1 MPVKNLSAWPSP
13 LGWVLC
19 AYASHPAGAH
29 DCDGTSVSKTGF
41 SLNTEQLGVDGQRR
55 VSLPVRGRAAEL
67 AVIDSEI
74 AAVENGRGVVL
85 VLEGPPGIGKSRLLA
100 EVQLRAQKR
109 GIRTLFG
116 QAFEY
121 QQSVPFYSL
130 FTATLHADPPV
141 GDAEAL
147 RRLGGSADLRYWV
160 VHDLRAAIRAA
171 AARQPLA
178 ILLEDIHWADNAT
191 LLALR
196 SLATQA
202 DAPVA
207 WVLTARSGAG
217 GAAARETLTELHR
230 AQATFVRLSAL
241 SPEAMAD
248 VVEDAV
254 RARADE
260 SLLVLAAKAH
270 GSPFLLIELLRGL
283 DEEGRLNVRGGL
295 ASATGDRLPGRLAV
309 GMQQRLDGLSTE
321 AGTIVR
327 VAATLP
333 DRFSAALLAAVLER
347 SPASLMPGVQEAVRA
362 DLLIEDGEQLKFPH
376 DLLREATRQSMPSSL
391 RRAMERQSAAIML
404 DMGAAP
410 AEVATQLARSAEVGD
425 QAAVS
430 DLRRAAH
437 YVANSDPGAAADL
450 SVRALELLPAEDRQR
465 GPVTAETV
473 ELLNRA
479 DRYGEAEKLAAAA
492 LSAEVSPDEEAEI
505 RLRRAAVIKE
515 TIQRRVEENR
525 RSLQLPV
532 INEVTRARHQTW
544 LAYNL
549 AMNGDHDQA
558 RAAAEQALTAGD
570 AARDVESL
578 VLREA
583 TLAVLDAVEGYA
595 QSAIRRMDDL
605 DVLAG
610 SGETMLAH
618 ELCAMHK
625 ANLLSFVGRFEDAA
639 AAIADGM
646 QRAHRGHA
654 GMPLHLWGATSGIV
668 HFAAGRLA
676 DARASAEA
684 PLPPDTTGWSPANAI
699 RMVILAEVAAR
710 TGDRNLF
717 QEMVNDA
724 YSASRSDSLSIAW
737 AAASVLARAAWDR
750 GDFHEAARW
759 LSGEM
764 APLITPLWAW
774 LAPAHLICIT
784 RVASAAG
791 DAGLRANV
799 LQAVEL
805 LEREQ
810 PVPRLFS
817 AVAQHI
823 RGLLER
829 DADAL
834 VAAADQ
840 LSTLQPLHC
849 GCAAEDAGGELARL
863 GRRAEAVDQFNVAFD
878 SYADHEALA
887 DARRVARMLRGL
899 GVERRIAK
907 QHRDKS
913 GWGSLTD
920 AEVKVVNLVA
930 DGATNAAVA
939 QQLHLSP
946 HTVKTHIRNAF
957 AKLDIH
963 SRAQL
968 MDAMADSGHPSK
980 GEIQLH

>member
-1 MPVKNLSAWPSP
+1 LSI
-13 LGWVLC
+13 
-19 AYASHPAGAH
+19 
-29 DCDGTSVSKTGF
+29 TGF
-41 SLNTEQLGVDGQRR
+41 SLNTGPPGLDGRR
-55 VSLPVRGRAAEL
+55 RASLPVRGRTAEL
-67 AVIDSEI
+67 AVIDSVI
-74 AAVENGRGVVL
+74 AALANGRGGVL

-100 EVQLRAQKR
+100 EVEVRAQNR

-116 QAFEY
+116 EAFEC

-160 VHDLRAAIRAA
+160 VHDLRAAILAA

-202 DAPVA
+202 DAPVG

-217 GAAARETLTELHR
+217 GAAALETLTELHR
-230 AQATFVRLSAL
+230 ADATFVRLSAL
-241 SPEAMAD
+241 SPSAVAD
-248 VVEDAV
+248 VVQDAV
-254 RARADE
+254 RASADQ
-260 SLLVLAAKAH
+260 SLLGLAAKAY

-283 DEEGRLNVRGGL
+283 EEEGRLNISSGL
-295 ASATGDRLPGRLAV
+295 ASAAGDRLPRRLAV
-309 GMQQRLDGLSTE
+309 GMEQRLDGLSDE

-347 SPASLMPGVQEAVRA
+347 PPASLMSGVQETVRA
-362 DLLIEDGEQLKFPH
+362 DLLIEDGEQLRFRH

-404 DMGAAP
+404 EMGAAP
-410 AEVATQLARSAEVGD
+410 VEVATQLARSAEVGD
-425 QAAVS
+425 QAAVAE
-430 DLRRAAH
+430 LRRAARD
-437 YVANSDPGAAADL
+437 VANSAPSAAADL
-450 SVRALELLPAEDRQR
+450 SVRALQLLPADDPQR
-465 GPVTAETV
+465 GPLTAEAV

-479 DRYGEAEKLAAAA
+479 DRYGEADKLADAA
-492 LSAEVSPDEEAEI
+492 LSAEVSPEEEAEI

-515 TIQRRVEENR
+515 TIQRRVEENSR
-525 RSLQLPV
+525 ALQLPHV
-532 INEVTRARHQTW
+532 SAVTRARHQTW

-549 AMNGDHDQA
+549 AMDGEHDQA
-558 RAAAEQALTAGD
+558 RAASEQALAAGD
-570 AARDVESL
+570 AARDPESRI
-578 VLREA
+578 LRET
-583 TLAVLDAVEGYA
+583 TLAVLDAADGYV

-605 DVLAG
+605 DALART
-610 SGETMLAH
+610 GEATLAH
-618 ELCAMHK
+618 ELCAMHR
-625 ANLLSFVGRFEDAA
+625 ASLLAFVGRFDEAA
-639 AAIADGM
+639 AAIADGTEKA
-646 QRAHRGHA
+646 RRDHA
-654 GMPLHLWGATSGIV
+654 GMPLHLWVTIGAAV

-676 DARASAEA
+676 DARASVEA
-684 PLPPDTTGWSPANAI
+684 LFPPDATGWSPANAV
-699 RMVILAEVAAR
+699 RMVVLAEVAAR

-717 QEMVNDA
+717 QEMVNEA
-724 YSASRSDSLSIAW
+724 HRAASADSLSIAW
-737 AAASVLARAAWDR
+737 GAASVLARAAWER

-759 LSGEM
+759 LGGEM
-764 APLITPLWAW
+764 APLITPMWAW

-791 DAGLRANV
+791 DAGLRASV
-799 LQAVEL
+799 LQGVEL
-805 LEREQ
+805 LDREQ
-810 PVPRLFS
+810 PAPRLFT
-817 AVAQHI
+817 AVAQHV

-849 GCAAEDAGGELARL
+849 GCAAEDAGGELARV
-863 GRRAEAVDQFNVAFD
+863 GRRADAIDQFNAAFD
-878 SYADHEALA
+878 SYADHEAYA
-887 DARRVARMLRGL
+887 DARRVARTLRGL
-899 GVERRIAK
+899 GVDRRIVR
-907 QHRDKS
+907 QPRDKT

-920 AEVKVVNLVA
+920 AELKVVSLIA
-930 DGATNAAVA
+930 GGSTNAAVA

-946 HTVKTHIRNAF
+946 HTVKTHLRNAF
-957 AKLDIH
+957 GKLQIH

-968 MDAMADSGHPSK
+968 MDVTGESGRPA
-980 GEIQLH
+980 G

>member
-1 MPVKNLSAWPSP
+1 
-13 LGWVLC
+13 
-19 AYASHPAGAH
+19 
-29 DCDGTSVSKTGF
+29 VSKTG
-41 SLNTEQLGVDGQRR
+41 SSVNTGPLGVDSQR
-55 VSLPVRGRAAEL
+55 SAPPPVRGRAAEL
-67 AVIDSEI
+67 AVIDREV
-74 AAVENGRGVVL
+74 AAVANGRGGVL

-100 EVQLRAQKR
+100 EVEVLAQNR
-109 GIRTLFG
+109 GVRTLFG

-217 GAAARETLTELHR
+217 GAVARETLAALHR
-230 AQATFVRLSAL
+230 AGATFLRLSAL
-241 SPEAMAD
+241 TPAAVAD
-248 VVEDAV
+248 VVHDAV
-254 RARADE
+254 RAGADA
-260 SLLVLAAKAH
+260 SLLALAAKAH
-270 GSPFLLIELLRGL
+270 GSPFLLMELLRGL
-283 DEEGRLNVRGGL
+283 EEEGRLNVRSGL
-295 ASATGDRLPGRLAV
+295 ASAAGDRLPRRLAL
-309 GMQQRLDGLSTE
+309 GMQQRLDALSEE
-321 AGTIVR
+321 AGAIVR

-333 DRFSAALLAAVLER
+333 DRFSCALLAAVLER
-347 SPASLMPGVQEAVRA
+347 PPASLMSGVQETVRA
-362 DLLIEDGEQLKFPH
+362 DLLIEDGEQLRFRH

-391 RRAMERQSAAIML
+391 RRAMERQTAAIML
-404 DMGAAP
+404 GMGAAP

-425 QAAVS
+425 QAAIAE
-430 DLRRAAH
+430 LRRAAH
-437 YVANSDPGAAADL
+437 FVASSDPGAAADL
-450 SVRALELLPAEDRQR
+450 SVRALELLPAQDPQR
-465 GPVTAETV
+465 GSLTAETV

-479 DRYGEAEKLAAAA
+479 DRYGEAEQLADAA
-492 LSAEVSPDEEAEI
+492 LSAEVPPDEEAEI

-515 TIQRRVEENR
+515 PVQRRVEENR
-525 RSLQLPV
+525 RALQLPM
-532 INEVTRARHQTW
+532 ISEVTRARHQTW

-549 AMNGDHDQA
+549 AMNGEHDQA
-558 RAAAEQALTAGD
+558 RAAAEQALAAGD
-570 AARDVESL
+570 AESEF
-578 VLREA
+578 LRET
-583 TLAVLDAVEGYA
+583 TLAVLDAVDGHA
-595 QSAIRRMDDL
+595 QSAIRRMDAL
-605 DVLAG
+605 DAVAG
-610 SGETMLAH
+610 SGEATIAH

-625 ANLLSFVGRFEDAA
+625 ANLLAFAGRFDDAA
-639 AAIADGM
+639 AAIGDGTEKA
-646 QRAHRGHA
+646 RRGHA
-654 GMPLHLWGATSGIV
+654 GMPLHLWVATSALV

-676 DARASAEA
+676 AARASAEA
-684 PLPPDTTGWSPANAI
+684 ALPPDTTGWSPTTSV

-724 YSASRSDSLSIAW
+724 YSASSADSLTVAW

-750 GDFHEAARW
+750 GDFDEAARW

-764 APLITPLWAW
+764 APLITPQWLW
-774 LAPAHLICIT
+774 LAPAHLIFVT

-799 LQAVEL
+799 LHAVEL
-805 LEREQ
+805 LDREQ
-810 PVPRLFS
+810 PVPRLFT
-817 AVAQHI
+817 AVARHV

-829 DADAL
+829 DVDEL

-840 LSTLQPLHC
+840 FSTLQPLHC
-849 GCAAEDAGGELARL
+849 GCAAEDAGSELIRV
-863 GRRAEAVDQFNVAFD
+863 GCRADAIDQFNAAFD
-878 SYADHEALA
+878 SYADHEAYA
-887 DARRVARMLRGL
+887 DARRVARTLRGL
-899 GVERRIAK
+899 GVERRIASQPREK
-907 QHRDKS
+907 T

-920 AEVKVVNLVA
+920 AELKVVRLVA

-939 QQLHLSP
+939 QRLQLSP

-968 MDAMADSGHPSK
+968 TDVTGNSSRPPAD
-980 GEIQLH
+980 EIRQH

>member
-1 MPVKNLSAWPSP
+1 MSNTGSSLN
-13 LGWVLC
+13 
-19 AYASHPAGAH
+19 AGA
-29 DCDGTSVSKTGF
+29 
-41 SLNTEQLGVDGQRR
+41 LGRDGQLRA
-55 VSLPVRGRAAEL
+55 SPPVRGRAAEL
-67 AVIDSEI
+67 EVIDREV
-74 AAVENGRGVVL
+74 AAVANGRGGVL

-100 EVQLRAQKR
+100 EVEVRAR
-109 GIRTLFG
+109 RCGVRTLFG

-147 RRLGGSADLRYWV
+147 RRLGGSVDLRYWV

-202 DAPVA
+202 DAPVG

-217 GAAARETLTELHR
+217 GAAARETSAELHR
-230 AQATFVRLSAL
+230 ADATFVRLSAL
-241 SPEAMAD
+241 SVNAVAD
-248 VVEDAV
+248 VVQDAV
-254 RARADE
+254 RASADE
-260 SLLVLAAKAH
+260 SLLDLAAKAH

-283 DEEGRLNVRGGL
+283 EEEGRLNVRSGL
-295 ASATGDRLPGRLAV
+295 ASAAGDGLPRRLAV
-309 GMQQRLDGLSTE
+309 GMQQRLDGLSE
-321 AGTIVR
+321 GAGAIVR

-333 DRFSAALLAAVLER
+333 DRFSAALVAAVLER
-347 SPASLMPGVQEAVRA
+347 PPASLMSGIQEAVRA
-362 DLLIEDGEQLKFPH
+362 DLLLDDDEQLRFRH
-376 DLLREATRQSMPSSL
+376 DLLREATRQSMPGSL
-391 RRAMERQSAAIML
+391 LRAMERQTAAIML

-410 AEVATQLARSAEVGD
+410 AEVATQLARSAEFGD
-425 QAAVS
+425 QAAVAE
-430 DLRRAAH
+430 LRRAAH
-437 YVANSDPGAAADL
+437 FVANSDPGAAADL
-450 SVRALELLPAEDRQR
+450 SVRALELLPADDPQR

-479 DRYGEAEKLAAAA
+479 GRYGDAEQLADAA
-492 LSAEVSPDEEAEI
+492 LSAEVSADEEAEI

-525 RSLQLPV
+525 RALQLPV
-532 INEVTRARHQTW
+532 ISEVTRARHQAW

-549 AMNGDHDQA
+549 AMNGEHAQA
-558 RAAAEQALTAGD
+558 RAAAEQAMVAGD
-570 AARDVESL
+570 ATRDAECQF
-578 VLREA
+578 LRET
-583 TLAVLDAVEGYA
+583 TLAVLDAADGYA

-605 DVLAG
+605 TAVARTG
-610 SGETMLAH
+610 GAPLAH
-618 ELCAMHK
+618 ELCAMHRVS
-625 ANLLSFVGRFEDAA
+625 LLAFAGRFDDAA
-639 AAIADGM
+639 AAVCDGM
-646 QRAHRGHA
+646 ETARRGHP
-654 GMPLHLWGATSGIV
+654 GMPLDLWVATSGIV

-676 DARASAEA
+676 AARASAEA
-684 PLPPDTTGWSPANAI
+684 PLPPDATGWSPANAI

-724 YSASRSDSLSIAW
+724 HSAARADSLAVAW
-737 AAASVLARAAWDR
+737 GAASVLARAAWDR

-759 LSGEM
+759 LGGEM
-764 APLITPLWAW
+764 APLLTPLWVW
-774 LAPAHLICIT
+774 LAPAHLICVT

-799 LQAVEL
+799 LHAVEL
-805 LEREQ
+805 LDREQ
-810 PVPRLFS
+810 PPPRLFA
-817 AVAQHI
+817 AVAQHV

-849 GCAAEDAGGELARL
+849 GCAAEDAGSELIRV
-863 GRRAEAVDQFNVAFD
+863 GRHAEAIDQLNAAFD
-878 SYADHEALA
+878 SYADHEAFA
-887 DARRVARMLRGL
+887 DARRVARTLREL
-899 GVERRIAK
+899 GVERRIAR
-907 QHRDKS
+907 QPRDKA

-920 AEVKVVNLVA
+920 AELKVVTLVA

-939 QQLHLSP
+939 QQLQLSP
-946 HTVKTHIRNAF
+946 HTVKAHIRNTF
-957 AKLDIH
+957 VKLGIH
-963 SRAQL
+963 SRTQL
-968 MDAMADSGHPSK
+968 TDVTGDSGRPAR
-980 GEIQLH
+980 GESRRQ

>member
-1 MPVKNLSAWPSP
+1 MNTGA
-13 LGWVLC
+13 LG
-19 AYASHPAGAH
+19 G
-29 DCDGTSVSKTGF
+29 
-41 SLNTEQLGVDGQRR
+41 EGQRR
-55 VSLPVRGRAAEL
+55 ASLPVRGRAAEL
-67 AVIDSEI
+67 EIIDREV
-74 AAVENGRGVVL
+74 AAVANGRGAVV

-100 EVQLRAQKR
+100 EVEARAQNR
-109 GIRTLFG
+109 GVRTLFG

-202 DAPVA
+202 DAPVG

-230 AQATFVRLSAL
+230 ADATFVRLSAL
-241 SPEAMAD
+241 SSAAVAD
-248 VVEDAV
+248 VVQDAV
-254 RARADE
+254 RASVDE
-260 SLLVLAAKAH
+260 SLLGLAAKAH

-283 DEEGRLNVRGGL
+283 DEEGRLNVRSGL
-295 ASATGDRLPGRLAV
+295 ASAAGDRLPRRLAV
-309 GMQQRLDGLSTE
+309 GMQQRLDGLSEE
-321 AGTIVR
+321 AATIVR

-347 SPASLMPGVQEAVRA
+347 PPASLMSGVQESVRA
-362 DLLIEDGEQLKFPH
+362 DLLVEDGEQLRFRH

-410 AEVATQLARSAEVGD
+410 AEVATQLGRSAEVGD
-425 QAAVS
+425 QAAVAE
-430 DLRRAAH
+430 LRRAARD
-437 YVANSDPGAAADL
+437 VANSDPGAAADL
-450 SVRALELLPAEDRQR
+450 SVRALQLLPADDPQR
-465 GPVTAETV
+465 GPLTAEAV

-479 DRYGEAEKLAAAA
+479 DRYGEADKVADAA
-492 LSAEVSPDEEAEI
+492 LSAEVSPEEEAEI

-525 RSLQLPV
+525 RALQLPQV
-532 INEVTRARHQTW
+532 SGVTRARHQTW

-549 AMNGDHDQA
+549 AMDGQHDQA
-558 RAAAEQALTAGD
+558 RAAAEQALAAGD
-570 AARDVESL
+570 AARDVESR
-578 VLREA
+578 VLRET
-583 TLAVLDAVEGYA
+583 TLAVLDAADGHA

-605 DVLAG
+605 GARTR
-610 SGETMLAH
+610 SGEITLAH

-625 ANLLSFVGRFEDAA
+625 ASLLSFVGRFDEAA
-639 AAIADGM
+639 AVSADGTEKA
-646 QRAHRGHA
+646 RRDHA
-654 GMPLHLWGATSGIV
+654 GMPLHLWGMTSAIV

-676 DARASAEA
+676 AARASAEA
-684 PLPPDTTGWSPANAI
+684 LLPPDMTGWSPANAV

-717 QEMVNDA
+717 QEMVNEA
-724 YSASRSDSLSIAW
+724 HRASSADSPSVAW

-750 GDFHEAARW
+750 GDFHDAARW

-791 DAGLRANV
+791 DAGLRASV
-799 LQAVEL
+799 LQGVEL
-805 LEREQ
+805 LDRER
-810 PVPRLFS
+810 PAPRLFT
-817 AVAQHI
+817 AIAQHV

-849 GCAAEDAGGELARL
+849 GCAAEDAGSELTRV
-863 GRRAEAVDQFNVAFD
+863 GRRADAIDQFNAAFD
-878 SYADHEALA
+878 SYADHEAFA
-887 DARRVARMLRGL
+887 DARRVARTLRGL
-899 GVERRIAK
+899 GVERRIAR
-907 QHRDKS
+907 QPRDKT

-920 AEVKVVNLVA
+920 AELKVVSLVA
-930 DGATNAAVA
+930 DGSTNAAVA
-939 QQLHLSP
+939 QQLQLSP

-968 MDAMADSGHPSK
+968 IDVMGDSGRPSQGK
-980 GEIQLH
+980 ILRP